1 LVPDLDPIGLDV
13 IAVSLNGRLNQSIVA
28 SNEKVAFFHE
38 IALLHWNLED
48 LSVELRRKL
57 DSGRLL
63 NRAATPDDL
72 FKRLPADR
80 RGFDSR
86 RRIYYPGLAGVS
98 ADYME
103 GGRKYEKSEQ
113 KTNNKEHNPVGTL
126 HFWCCSSVRSCSETP
141 DVGRFARDF
150 SFRFPNVRDFSFRF
164 HNTKTIPVIVP
175 KISSS

>member
-13 IAVSLNGRLNQSIVA
+13 IAVSLNGCLNQPIVA

-38 IALLHWNLED
+38 IALLDGDLED
-48 LSVELRRKL
+48 LSVKLRRKL

-63 NRAATPDDL
+63 DRAATPDDF

-86 RRIYYPGLAGVS
+86 RRIYYPGLAGVG

-103 GGRKYEKSEQ
+103 GGCKYEKSEQ
-113 KTNNKEHNPVGTL
+113 KTNDEEDYPVGTL
-126 HFWCCSSVRSCSETP
+126 HFWRCSSVRRSSETS
-141 DVGRFARDF
+141 DVGLFARDF

-164 HNTKTIPVIVP
+164 HNTKTIPLIAP